1 MREVLRV
8 MKETQCIS
16 RTAIG
21 ESGTIDE
28 RGTSLEGVANLWWD
42 HHIGISRVTN
52 PDRHLAGNKFPVYTI
67 IDEISCRGV
76 KSSRSHS
83 RLDAVKSGEGSGT
96 ETETKHERRLITGEM
111 RTGCLLN
118 CESGRV

>member
-1 MREVLRV
+1 MGEVLRV

-21 ESGTIDE
+21 ESRAIDE
-28 RGTSLEGVANLWWD
+28 RGASLEGVANLWWD

-96 ETETKHERRLITGEM
+96 ETKHERRLITGEM

-118 CESGRV
+118 CESSRV